1 MSYQVT
7 FKKVVN
13 NLIFSESVFCEEG
26 YYCLDFK
33 GSFFVNN
40 SLVYFPWIYFYEFKK
55 NVCGLLY
62 FANVAFHITNLK
74 LFKNTLW
81 SLFKDGVQ
89 LPQGYRAATR
99 RHFYFFTIKFPEI
112 PGTHSGSC
120 VKDRKYLV

>member
-40 SLVYFPWIYFYEFKK
+40 SLVYFP
-55 NVCGLLY
+55 
-62 FANVAFHITNLK
+62 
-74 LFKNTLW
+74 
-81 SLFKDGVQ
+81 
-89 LPQGYRAATR
+89 
-99 RHFYFFTIKFPEI
+99 
-112 PGTHSGSC
+112 
-120 VKDRKYLV
+120 